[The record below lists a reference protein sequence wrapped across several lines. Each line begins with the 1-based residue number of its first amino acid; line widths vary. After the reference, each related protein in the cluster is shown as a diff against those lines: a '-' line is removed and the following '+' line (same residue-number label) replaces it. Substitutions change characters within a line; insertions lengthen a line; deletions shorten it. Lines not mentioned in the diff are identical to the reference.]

1 MSSHGAGAHRAAVR
15 IPGARAA
22 ASRANGAKSHG
33 PRTAEGK
40 ARSAQNALKHGL
52 SARKHVLLPD
62 DSRAEFTALES
73 ALLDDLR
80 PEGALQTLL
89 AHRLIAAAWRLAR
102 ADRLE
107 FGLLTGG
114 DAFES
119 PGRALVRG
127 GRAAGVFATLVRY
140 RGGAQAELFRT
151 LKVLK
156 ALQAEAALAEV
167 APEAPLERTRSPEP
181 RPGVAPVRV
190 PAEGRPPSPLREVA
204 AKGVQDQ
211 AEPRTSVQARDAK
224 ATRNEPK
231 RPASGHQCATK
242 ATRNEPEH
250 PERTFQRPFQQRVQG
265 SDKRRG
271 PTTVVGDSRAKPTH

>member
-22 ASRANGAKSHG
+22 ASRANGAKSRG

-156 ALQAEAALAEV
+156 ALQAEPGAEV
-167 APEAPLERTRSPEP
+167 APEAPLERTRRPEL

-190 PAEGRPPSPLREVA
+190 PEEGRLPSPLREVA
-204 AKGVQDQ
+204 ARGAQDQ
-211 AEPRTSVQARDAK
+211 AEPRTAVQKSAAE
-224 ATRNEPK
+224 ATRNEPE

-242 ATRNEPEH
+242 ATRNEPERA
-250 PERTFQRPFQQRVQG
+250 ERSFQRPFQQRVQG
-265 SDKRRG
+265 SGERRG
-271 PTTVVGDSRAKPTH
+271 PTIVVGNSGAKATH

>member
-1 MSSHGAGAHRAAVR
+1 MSRPGAGAQRAALR
-15 IPGARAA
+15 ITGARAAARRADGARAA

-107 FGLLTGG
+107 FGLLIGG
-114 DAFES
+114 DASES
-119 PGRALVRG
+119 PGRALVRD
-127 GRAAGVFATLVRY
+127 GRATGVFATLVRY
-140 RGGAQAELFRT
+140 RGGAQAELFRM
-151 LKVLK
+151 LKLLK
-156 ALQAEAALAEV
+156 ALQAEAAVAEV
-167 APEAPLERTRSPEP
+167 APAGRVERTQGPEP

-190 PAEGRPPSPLREVA
+190 PEEGRLPLSLREVA
-204 AKGVQDQ
+204 AKGAQDR
-211 AEPRTSVQARDAK
+211 AEPGAAGQKSDAN
-224 ATRNEPK
+224 ATRNEPE
-231 RPASGHQCATK
+231 RLASGHQCATK
-242 ATRNEPEH
+242 ATRNEPERA
-250 PERTFQRPFQQRVQG
+250 E
-265 SDKRRG
+265 
-271 PTTVVGDSRAKPTH
+271 PTSGDLIH

>member
-1 MSSHGAGAHRAAVR
+1 MSSHGAGAHRAAIR
-15 IPGARAA
+15 INGARAA
-22 ASRANGAKSHG
+22 ASRANGAKSRG

-73 ALLDDLR
+73 ALLEDLR

-89 AHRLIAAAWRLAR
+89 AHRLIAAAWRLTR

-127 GRAAGVFATLVRY
+127 GRAAGAFATLVRY

-156 ALQAEAALAEV
+156 ALQAEAAGGEL
-167 APEAPLERTRSPEP
+167 APEAGVERTQRPEP
-181 RPGVAPVRV
+181 RPGVAPVRA

-224 ATRNEPK
+224 ATRNEPE

-242 ATRNEPEH
+242 ATRNEPE
-250 PERTFQRPFQQRVQG
+250 PAERSSAHLFDPYVEGNRDAAPPRSVLRVPG
-265 SDKRRG
+265 RLN
-271 PTTVVGDSRAKPTH
+271 